1 MINVAH
7 FNISSIQC
15 SIFTP
20 SFSFRPAEFL
30 KYLLEHWGT
39 NFDGAPLSMPLPDN
53 APPEIPSI
61 ALTSKD
67 GSLKMDVSRSRTNV
81 SWNKTSKGVK
91 PEIHPVI
98 NELNGILQDIIKD
111 QEVAAGRLAFIL
123 NRFAPGEDVAK
134 MLAAHF
140 CKEEWLATALK
151 QPENFELHVHEKHAL
166 GTGQFNV
173 NSWFRVRTGRI
184 VVDNKPAVLV
194 QQDINTM
201 AEELESQHFQ
211 PGQLQT
217 FFYEALN
224 LGDQVLELYFPKQ

>member
-1 MINVAH
+1 MIDAAH

-20 SFSFRPAEFL
+20 GFSFRPAAFL
-30 KYLLEHWGT
+30 MYLLEHWG
-39 NFDGAPLSMPLPDN
+39 NKFDGKPLSMPIPDD

-61 ALTSKD
+61 VLTSKD

-81 SWNKTSKGVK
+81 YWNKTSSEVN
-91 PEIHPVI
+91 PEVLSVI
-98 NELNGILQDIIKD
+98 DEMNGILRDIIKE
-111 QEVAAGRLAFIL
+111 QGVSAGRLAFIL
-123 NRFAPGEDVAK
+123 NRFAPVEDVAK

-140 CKEEWLATALK
+140 CKEKWLATALK
-151 QPENFELHVHEKHAL
+151 QPENFELHVHEKHTL

-173 NSWFRVRTGRI
+173 NTWFRVRTGHI
-184 VVDNKPAVLV
+184 VVDSKPAVLV

-211 PGQLQT
+211 LEQIQT
-217 FFYEALN
+217 FFHEAVK
-224 LGDQVLELYFPKQ
+224 LGDQVLALYFP